1 MSNVISVEQQL
12 RDWVGQLAPE
22 HKHILLLML
31 AGDDRLL
38 RAARLDFAEAQLRQ
52 LATSRG
58 LTWDA
63 LTEDERQSFLE
74 SVIQEDEMYATHVGN
89 THADARMSCYHCG
102 HEMTPSDLYRIY
114 YGERTPKL
122 EPANARLVVLDVE
135 AGNVQFP
142 IATEGETL
150 IGRLDPHRGIRPAV
164 DLSKYDPASRV
175 SRRHAK
181 IIARDSQFYIEDLG
195 SANGTFINGT
205 KKLPQGQLHALV
217 PGDELKLGE
226 TMLRFMVS

>member
-52 LATSRG
+52 LATARG
-58 LTWDA
+58 LSWDA
-63 LTEDERQSFLE
+63 LTEEERQSFLE

-150 IGRLDPHRGIRPAV
+150 IGRLDPHRGIRPGV
-164 DLSKYDPASRV
+164 DLSKFDPASRV
-175 SRRHAK
+175 SRRHARITTK
-181 IIARDSQFYIEDLG
+181 SNQFFIEDLG
-195 SANGTFINGT
+195 SANGTVLNGRNRL
-205 KKLPQGQLHALV
+205 KPQQPVALSN
-217 PGDELKLGE
+217 GDLVKIGE
-226 TMLRFMVS
+226 TTLKFLN

>member
-52 LATSRG
+52 LAKSRN
-58 LTWDA
+58 LNWDT
-63 LTEDERQSFLE
+63 LSEEERQSFLE
-74 SVIQEDEMYATHVGN
+74 EVIQEEEMYATHVGSSTTN
-89 THADARMSCYHCG
+89 TRMTCYHCG

-122 EPANARLVVLDVE
+122 EPTNARLVVLDVE

-142 IATEGETL
+142 IATECETL
-150 IGRLDPHRGIRPAV
+150 IGRLDPHRGIRPTV

-175 SRRHAK
+175 SRRHAR
-181 IIARDSQFYIEDLG
+181 ITLRGNQFFIEDLG
-195 SANGTFINGT
+195 SANGTVLNGRNRL
-205 KKLPQGQLHALV
+205 KPQQPVALSN
-217 PGDELKLGE
+217 GDLVKIGE
-226 TMLRFMVS
+226 TTLKFMN